1 MQAMKLIAVVELEHV
16 CTNLFLVNSFR
27 DVDAQD
33 YDIRAVEIRKS
44 CSIGDVFVVDI
55 VGGVFF
61 DAG

>member
-1 MQAMKLIAVVELEHV
+1 MKLIAVVELEHV
-16 CTNLFLVNSFR
+16 CMNLFLVNSFR
-27 DVDAQD
+27 DVDAHD
-33 YDIRAVEIRKS
+33 YDIGAVEIRKS